1 MFQKLSKTKKEAAML
16 FAPRRRAKTTAV
28 VLTLAATPAFAESP
42 TPAPQAAADAGT
54 TTITLDTI
62 EVISQE
68 LNAVRLQIQPS
79 LGAST
84 YTFSPEA
91 LETIPQGEN
100 APLNQVLLQMP
111 GVAQDSF
118 GQIHVRGEHANVQ
131 FRING
136 VQLPEGLSV
145 FGQALESRFAN
156 SISLL
161 TGALPAQYGFQTAGV
176 LDIQTKTGLTNPGFA
191 LSMYGGSFN
200 WLQPSFEY
208 GGHEG
213 PVDWFLTGDYLG
225 NDRGIENPAATFNAI
240 HDETQQFHG
249 FAYMSGIIDPD
260 TRVSVVGGAFD
271 GRFQIPNNPGQI
283 PSLGLNVLGA
293 TSFNSNLLNE
303 VQHEAT
309 QFGLIS
315 LQKHVGDI
323 NVQLSAFVRNSVLSF
338 SPDVTG
344 DLLFNGGTPFAR
356 RSDLAEG
363 VQADASWRI
372 NDSHTLRGGFLGE
385 VETTAF
391 DTTSFVLPVDATGA
405 QTSNVPLGIVDNG
418 ARTGGLYGVYLQDEW
433 LLLPALTLNYGFRFD
448 AVNEFTNESQ
458 LSPRVNLVMKATDTT
473 TVHAGYSRYFVP
485 PPFELV
491 APTTIAL
498 FNNTTAAPAV
508 QQDGIVK
515 AERSHYFDVGVNQII
530 VPGLTV
536 GLDGYYKL
544 ATNLI
549 DEGQFGAPII
559 LTAFNYAKAYV
570 AGGIFTVS
578 YDQGPWSIYGNA
590 AYSRAMGT
598 DINSAQFNFGADE
611 LAYIAQ
617 HYIHLDHDQT
627 WTGSGGIAYT
637 FNQGTKYQTRV
648 SVDLVAQSGLRA
660 STPTVPNGASLPEYA
675 TVNASIVQKLDL
687 GFGQGTELRL
697 DVLNISDAVY
707 EIRNG
712 TGVGV
717 GAPQFGIRRA
727 ILAGLT
733 QRF

>member
-1 MFQKLSKTKKEAAML
+1 
-16 FAPRRRAKTTAV
+16 
-28 VLTLAATPAFAESP
+28 
-42 TPAPQAAADAGT
+42 
-54 TTITLDTI
+54 
-62 EVISQE
+62 
-68 LNAVRLQIQPS
+68 
-79 LGAST
+79 
-84 YTFSPEA
+84 
-91 LETIPQGEN
+91 
-100 APLNQVLLQMP
+100 MP

-145 FGQALESRFAN
+145 FGQALETRFAN

-176 LDIQTKTGLTNPGFA
+176 LDIQTKTGLANPGFA

-200 WLQPSFEY
+200 WLQPSFEF

-225 NDRGIENPAATFNAI
+225 NDRGIENPAATYNAI

-249 FAYMSGIIDPD
+249 FSYMSGIIDPD

-283 PSLGLNVLGA
+283 PSLGLNVFGT

-323 NVQLSAFVRNSVLSF
+323 NLQLSAFVRNSVLSF

-344 DLLFNGGTPFAR
+344 DLLFNGITPFAR

-372 NDSHTLRGGFLGE
+372 NDSHTLRGGFLGQ

-405 QTSNVPLGIVDNG
+405 QISNVPLSIVDNG

-433 LLLPALTLNYGFRFD
+433 RLLPAVTLNYGFRFD
-448 AVNEFTNESQ
+448 AVDEFTNETQ

-473 TVHAGYSRYFVP
+473 TVHAGCPSSEYLRQK
-485 PPFELV
+485 
-491 APTTIAL
+491 
-498 FNNTTAAPAV
+498 AA
-508 QQDGIVK
+508 
-515 AERSHYFDVGVNQII
+515 
-530 VPGLTV
+530 
-536 GLDGYYKL
+536 
-544 ATNLI
+544 
-549 DEGQFGAPII
+549 
-559 LTAFNYAKAYV
+559 
-570 AGGIFTVS
+570 
-578 YDQGPWSIYGNA
+578 
-590 AYSRAMGT
+590 
-598 DINSAQFNFGADE
+598 
-611 LAYIAQ
+611 
-617 HYIHLDHDQT
+617 
-627 WTGSGGIAYT
+627 
-637 FNQGTKYQTRV
+637 
-648 SVDLVAQSGLRA
+648 
-660 STPTVPNGASLPEYA
+660 
-675 TVNASIVQKLDL
+675 
-687 GFGQGTELRL
+687 
-697 DVLNISDAVY
+697 
-707 EIRNG
+707 
-712 TGVGV
+712 
-717 GAPQFGIRRA
+717 
-727 ILAGLT
+727 
-733 QRF
+733 

>member
-1 MFQKLSKTKKEAAML
+1 ML
-16 FAPRRRAKTTAV
+16 FAPRGRAKMSAV
-28 VLTLAATPAFAESP
+28 IISLAAAPALAESP
-42 TPAPQAAADAGT
+42 APAPQNSADAGT
-54 TTITLDTI
+54 TSITLDTI
-62 EVISQE
+62 EIISQE
-68 LNAVRLQIQPS
+68 LNAARLQIQPS

-84 YTFSPEA
+84 YTFGPEA
-91 LETIPQGEN
+91 LQTIPQGEN

-145 FGQALESRFAN
+145 FGQALETRFAN

-225 NDRGIENPAATFNAI
+225 NDRGIENPAATYNAI

-249 FAYMSGIIDPD
+249 FSYMSGIIDPD

-323 NVQLSAFVRNSVLSF
+323 NLQLSAFVRNSVLSF
-338 SPDVTG
+338 SPDVIG
-344 DLLFNGGTPFAR
+344 DLLFNGITPFAR

-372 NDSHTLRGGFLGE
+372 NDSHTLRGGFLGQ

-405 QTSNVPLGIVDNG
+405 QTSNVPL
-418 ARTGGLYGVYLQDEW
+418 R
-433 LLLPALTLNYGFRFD
+433 
-448 AVNEFTNESQ
+448 
-458 LSPRVNLVMKATDTT
+458 
-473 TVHAGYSRYFVP
+473 H
-485 PPFELV
+485 
-491 APTTIAL
+491 
-498 FNNTTAAPAV
+498 
-508 QQDGIVK
+508 
-515 AERSHYFDVGVNQII
+515 
-530 VPGLTV
+530 
-536 GLDGYYKL
+536 
-544 ATNLI
+544 
-549 DEGQFGAPII
+549 
-559 LTAFNYAKAYV
+559 
-570 AGGIFTVS
+570 
-578 YDQGPWSIYGNA
+578 
-590 AYSRAMGT
+590 
-598 DINSAQFNFGADE
+598 
-611 LAYIAQ
+611 
-617 HYIHLDHDQT
+617 
-627 WTGSGGIAYT
+627 
-637 FNQGTKYQTRV
+637 
-648 SVDLVAQSGLRA
+648 
-660 STPTVPNGASLPEYA
+660 
-675 TVNASIVQKLDL
+675 
-687 GFGQGTELRL
+687 
-697 DVLNISDAVY
+697 
-707 EIRNG
+707 
-712 TGVGV
+712 
-717 GAPQFGIRRA
+717 RR
-727 ILAGLT
+727 
-733 QRF
+733 

>member
-1 MFQKLSKTKKEAAML
+1 ML
-16 FAPRRRAKTTAV
+16 FAPRGRAKVSVV
-28 VLTLAATPAFAESP
+28 VLTLAAAPGFAESP
-42 TPAPQAAADAGT
+42 APAPQAPADAAT

-68 LNAVRLQIQPS
+68 LNAARLQIQPS

-100 APLNQVLLQMP
+100 APLNQVLQQMP

-145 FGQALESRFAN
+145 FGQALETRFAN

-225 NDRGIENPAATFNAI
+225 NDRGVENPAATYNAL
-240 HDETQQFHG
+240 HDATQQFHG
-249 FAYMSGIIDPD
+249 FSYMSGIIDPN
-260 TRVSVVGGAFD
+260 TRVSLIGGAFN

-283 PSLGLNVLGA
+283 PSLGLNVLGV
-293 TSFNSNLLNE
+293 TSFNSNVLNE

-309 QFGLIS
+309 QFGLLS
-315 LQKHVGDI
+315 LQKHLGDI
-323 NVQLSAFVRNSVLSF
+323 DVQISAFVRNSVLSF
-338 SPDVTG
+338 SPDVVG
-344 DLLFNGGTPFAR
+344 DLLFNGITPFAR

-372 NDSHTLRGGFLGE
+372 NDTHTVRGGFLGQ

-391 DTTSFVLPVDATGA
+391 DTTSFVLPVDAMGA
-405 QTSNVPLGIVDNG
+405 QTSNVPLSIVDNG
-418 ARTGGLYGVYLQDEW
+418 ARTGGLYGIYLQDEW
-433 LLLPALTLNYGFRFD
+433 RLLPALTLNTGLRFD
-448 AVNEFTNESQ
+448 AVNQFTNENQ
-458 LSPRVNLVMKATDTT
+458 VSPRVNLVIKATDIT

-491 APTTIAL
+491 APSAIAL
-498 FNNTTAAPAV
+498 FNNTTTASTV

-559 LTAFNYAKAYV
+559 LTAFNYVKAYV
-570 AGGIFTVS
+570 AGGVFTIS
-578 YDQGPWSIYGNA
+578 YDQGPWSVYGNA

-598 DINSAQFNFGADE
+598 NINSAQFNFAPDE
-611 LAYIAQ
+611 LAYISQ

-627 WTGSGGIAYT
+627 WTASAGAAYT

-660 STPTVPNGASLPEYA
+660 STATVPNGASLPEYA

-697 DVLNISDAVY
+697 DVLNIGDAVY

>member
-1 MFQKLSKTKKEAAML
+1 M
-16 FAPRRRAKTTAV
+16 TAV
-28 VLTLAATPAFAESP
+28 VLTLAATPALAENP
-42 TPAPQAAADAGT
+42 APAPQASADAGT
-54 TTITLDTI
+54 TSITLDTI
-62 EVISQE
+62 EVITQE
-68 LNAVRLQIQPS
+68 LNAARLQIQPS

-118 GQIHVRGEHANVQ
+118 GQIHVRGDHANVQ

-136 VQLPEGLSV
+136 VKLPEGLSV
-145 FGQALESRFAN
+145 FGQALETRFAN

-271 GRFQIPNNPGQI
+271 GRFQIPNNPGQV
-283 PSLGLNVLGA
+283 PSLGLNVFGTTA
-293 TSFNSNLLNE
+293 FNSNLLNE

-323 NVQLSAFVRNSVLSF
+323 NLQLSAFVRNSVLSF

-344 DLLFNGGTPFAR
+344 DLLFNGITPFAR

-372 NDSHTLRGGFLGE
+372 NDSHTLRGGFLGQ

-391 DTTSFVLPVDATGA
+391 DTTSFVLPVDAMGA

-433 LLLPALTLNYGFRFD
+433 RLLPALTLNYGFRFD
-448 AVNEFTNESQ
+448 AVDEFTNENQ
-458 LSPRVNLVMKATDTT
+458 ISPRVNLVMKATDTT

-498 FNNTTAAPAV
+498 FKNTTDAPSV
-508 QQDGIVK
+508 QQDSIVK
-515 AERSHYFDVGVNQII
+515 AERSHYFDAGVNQII

-590 AYSRAMGT
+590 AYARAMGSN
-598 DINSAQFNFGADE
+598 IISSQFNLAPDE
-611 LAYIAQ
+611 LAYIARN
-617 HYIHLDHDQT
+617 YIHLDHDQT
-627 WTGSGGIAYT
+627 WTGSGGLAYT

-648 SVDLVAQSGLRA
+648 SVDLLGQSGLRS
-660 STPTVPNGASLPEYA
+660 STPTVPNGASLPAYV
-675 TVNASIVQKLDL
+675 TVNASIVQKLDP

-697 DVLNISDAVY
+697 DVLNIGDAVY
-707 EIRNG
+707 EIRDG

>member
-1 MFQKLSKTKKEAAML
+1 ML
-16 FAPRRRAKTTAV
+16 FAPSARRKICAYVFAV
-28 VLTLAATPAFAESP
+28 AATPAFAESP
-42 TPAPQAAADAGT
+42 APTPQSPADAGT
-54 TTITLDTI
+54 SSITLDTI
-62 EVISQE
+62 EIISQE
-68 LNAVRLQIQPS
+68 LNAARLQIQPS

-91 LETIPQGEN
+91 LQTIPQGEN

-145 FGQALESRFAN
+145 FGQALETRFAN

-240 HDETQQFHG
+240 HDATQQFHG

-271 GRFQIPNNPGQI
+271 GRFQIPNNPGQV

-323 NVQLSAFVRNSVLSF
+323 NLQLSAFVRNSVLSF
-338 SPDVTG
+338 SPDTIG
-344 DLLFNGGTPFAR
+344 DLLYNGITPFAR

-372 NDSHTLRGGFLGE
+372 NDSHTLRGGFLGQ

-405 QTSNVPLGIVDNG
+405 QTSIVPLSIVDNG

-433 LLLPALTLNYGFRFD
+433 RISPALTLNTGLRFD
-448 AVNEFTNESQ
+448 GVNEYTNETQ
-458 LSPRVNLVMKATDTT
+458 LSPRVNLVLKATDAT

-491 APTTIAL
+491 APTTLAL
-498 FNNTTAAPAV
+498 FNNTTDAPAV

-570 AGGIFTVS
+570 AGGIFTIS

-590 AYSRAMGT
+590 AYSRAMGNN
-598 DINSAQFNFGADE
+598 IISEQFNFAPDE

-617 HYIHLDHDQT
+617 NYIHLDHDQT
-627 WTGSGGIAYT
+627 WTASAGAAYT

-675 TVNASIVQKLDL
+675 TVNASVVQKLDL
-687 GFGQGTELRL
+687 GFGQATELRL
-697 DVLNISDAVY
+697 DVLNIGDAVY

>member
-1 MFQKLSKTKKEAAML
+1 M
-16 FAPRRRAKTTAV
+16 
-28 VLTLAATPAFAESP
+28 
-42 TPAPQAAADAGT
+42 
-54 TTITLDTI
+54 
-62 EVISQE
+62 
-68 LNAVRLQIQPS
+68 
-79 LGAST
+79 
-84 YTFSPEA
+84 
-91 LETIPQGEN
+91 
-100 APLNQVLLQMP
+100 
-111 GVAQDSF
+111 
-118 GQIHVRGEHANVQ
+118 
-131 FRING
+131 
-136 VQLPEGLSV
+136 
-145 FGQALESRFAN
+145 
-156 SISLL
+156 
-161 TGALPAQYGFQTAGV
+161 
-176 LDIQTKTGLTNPGFA
+176 DIQTKTGLTNPGFA

-208 GGHEG
+208 GGREG

-240 HDETQQFHG
+240 HDSTQQFHG

-260 TRVSVVGGAFD
+260 TRVSVIGGAFN
-271 GRFQIPNNPGQI
+271 GRFQIPNNPGQS

-293 TSFNSNLLNE
+293 SSFNSNLLNE
-303 VQHEAT
+303 VQHEST
-309 QFGLIS
+309 QFGLLS
-315 LQKHVGDI
+315 LQKHIGDI
-323 NVQLSAFVRNSVLSF
+323 NLQISAFVRNSVFSF
-338 SPDVTG
+338 SPDVVG
-344 DLLFNGGTPFAR
+344 DLLFNGVTPFAR

-418 ARTGGLYGVYLQDEW
+418 ARTGGLYGIYLQDEW
-433 LLLPALTLNYGFRFD
+433 RVLPALTLNYGFRFD
-448 AVNEFTNESQ
+448 GVNEFTNENQ
-458 LSPRVNLVMKATDTT
+458 VSPRVNAVWKATDAT

-491 APTTIAL
+491 APTAIAL
-498 FNNTTAAPAV
+498 FNNTTNSPAV
-508 QQDGIVK
+508 QQDDTVK
-515 AERSHYFDVGVNQII
+515 AERSHYFDLGISQII

-559 LTAFNYAKAYV
+559 LTAFNYAKGRI
-570 AGGIFTVS
+570 GGGEFTLS

-590 AYSRAMGT
+590 AYSHAVGT
-598 DINSAQFNFGADE
+598 DIVSAQFNFAPDK

-617 HYIHLDHDQT
+617 NYIHLDHDQT
-627 WTGSGGIAYT
+627 WTASAGAAYT
-637 FNQGTKYQTRV
+637 FNQGTKYPTRV
-648 SVDLVAQSGLRA
+648 SVDLLVQSGLRA

-675 TVNASIVQKLDL
+675 AVNASIVQKLDL
-687 GFGQGTELRL
+687 GIGHGTELRL
-697 DVLNISDAVY
+697 DVLNIGDAVY

-717 GAPQFGIRRA
+717 GAPQFGIRRT

>member
-1 MFQKLSKTKKEAAML
+1 ML
-16 FAPRRRAKTTAV
+16 FTSPGRAKISAV
-28 VLTLAATPAFAESP
+28 VLTLAASPTFAESP
-42 TPAPQAAADAGT
+42 TPAPQNPAAAGA

-62 EVISQE
+62 EVISE
-68 LNAVRLQIQPS
+68 KLDIARLQIQPS

-84 YTFSPEA
+84 YYFGPEA
-91 LETIPQGEN
+91 LQTIPQGEN
-100 APLNQVLLQMP
+100 APLNQVLLQFP
-111 GVAQDSF
+111 AVAQDSF

-145 FGQALESRFAN
+145 FGQALETRFAR

-161 TGALPAQYGFQTAGV
+161 TGALPAQYGFFTAGV
-176 LDIQTKTGLTNPGFA
+176 LDIQTKTGLTNPGLA
-191 LSMYGGSFN
+191 LTMYGGSFN

-213 PVDWFLTGDYLG
+213 PVDWFFTGVHLS
-225 NDRGIENPAATFNAI
+225 NERGIENPAATFNAI
-240 HDETQQFHG
+240 HDSTQQLHG
-249 FAYMSGIIDPD
+249 FAYMSGVIDPD
-260 TRVSVVGGAFD
+260 TRVSVFGGAFD
-271 GRFQIPNNPGQI
+271 GLFQIPNNPGQI
-283 PSLGLNVLGA
+283 PSLGLNVLGI
-293 TSFNSNLLNE
+293 TSLNSKALNE
-303 VQHEAT
+303 VQHESN
-309 QFGLIS
+309 QFGVLS
-315 LQKHVGDI
+315 LQKHIDDI
-323 NVQLSAFVRNSVLSF
+323 DMQISAFVRNSVLSF
-338 SPDVTG
+338 SPDVIG
-344 DLLFNGGTPFAR
+344 DLLFNGVSPFAR
-356 RSDLAEG
+356 RSTLAEG

-372 NDSHTLRGGFLGE
+372 NDSHTLRGGFLGQ

-391 DTTSFVLPVDATGA
+391 DTTSSVLPVDSTGA

-433 LLLPALTLNYGFRFD
+433 RLLTALTLNYGIRFD
-448 AVNEFTNESQ
+448 GVNEFTNENRV
-458 LSPRVNLVMKATDTT
+458 SPRVNAVWKATDTT

-491 APTTIAL
+491 APTAIAL
-498 FNNTTAAPAV
+498 FNNTTAAPSV
-508 QQDGIVK
+508 QQDDTVK
-515 AERSHYFDVGVNQII
+515 AERSHYFDLGINQVI

-559 LTAFNYAKAYV
+559 LTAFNYAKARV
-570 AGGIFTVS
+570 GGAEFTLS

-590 AYSRAMGT
+590 AYSRAVGT
-598 DINSAQFNFGADE
+598 NIISSQFNFLPDK
-611 LAYIAQ
+611 LAYIAR

-627 WTGSGGIAYT
+627 WTASAGAAYT
-637 FNQGTKYQTRV
+637 FNQGAKYQTRV

-675 TVNASIVQKLDL
+675 TVNASVVQMLDV

-697 DVLNISDAVY
+697 DVLNIGDAVY

-733 QRF
+733 LRF

>member
-1 MFQKLSKTKKEAAML
+1 ML
-16 FAPRRRAKTTAV
+16 FTPRRRAKMGAV
-28 VLTLAATPAFAESP
+28 VMTLAAVPAFAESP
-42 TPAPQAAADAGT
+42 APASQDPPASEAT
-54 TTITLDTI
+54 SFTLPTI
-62 EVISQE
+62 EVISQQLE
-68 LNAVRLQIQPS
+68 AARLQIQPS

-84 YTFSPEA
+84 YYFGSEA
-91 LETIPQGEN
+91 LQTIPQGEN
-100 APLNQVLLQMP
+100 APLNQVLLQFP
-111 GVAQDSF
+111 AVAQDSF

-145 FGQALESRFAN
+145 FGQALETRFAR
-156 SISLL
+156 SVSLL
-161 TGALPAQYGFQTAGV
+161 TGALPAQYGFFTAGV
-176 LDIQTKTGLTNPGFA
+176 LDIQTKTGLTNPGVA
-191 LSMYGGSFN
+191 ITMYGGSFN

-213 PVDWFLTGDYLG
+213 PVDWFFTGDHLS
-225 NDRGIENPAATFNAI
+225 NERGIENPAATYNAI
-240 HDETQQFHG
+240 HDATQQIHG
-249 FAYMSGIIDPD
+249 FSYMSGIIDPD
-260 TRVSVVGGAFD
+260 TRVSVLGGAFD
-271 GRFQIPNNPGQI
+271 GRFQIPNNPGLV
-283 PSLGLNVLGA
+283 PTLGLNVLG
-293 TSFNSNLLNE
+293 TTFFKSNFLNE
-303 VQHEAT
+303 VQHESN
-309 QFGLIS
+309 QFGVLS
-315 LQKHVGDI
+315 LQKHIDDI
-323 NVQLSAFVRNSVLSF
+323 DMQISAFVRNSVLSF
-338 SPDVTG
+338 SPDVIG
-344 DLLFNGGTPFAR
+344 DLLFNGVTPFAR
-356 RSDLAEG
+356 RSTRAEG

-372 NDSHTLRGGFLGE
+372 NDSHTFRGGFLGQ

-391 DTTSFVLPVDATGA
+391 DTTSSVLPVDSTGA
-405 QTSNVPLGIVDNG
+405 QTSIVPVNIIDNG
-418 ARTGGLYGVYLQDEW
+418 ARTGGFYGVYLQDEW
-433 LLLPALTLNYGFRFD
+433 RIFPALTLNSGLRFD
-448 AVNEFTNESQ
+448 GVNEFTNETQ
-458 LSPRVNLVMKATDTT
+458 VSPRVNLVLKATDET

-491 APTTIAL
+491 TPTAIAL
-498 FNNTTAAPAV
+498 FNNTTNAPAV
-508 QQDGIVK
+508 QLDNVVK

-544 ATNLI
+544 ARNLI

-570 AGGIFTVS
+570 AGAVLTIS

-590 AYSRAMGT
+590 AYGRAVGT
-598 DINSAQFNFGADE
+598 NIISAQFNFDPDE
-611 LAYIAQ
+611 LAYIAN

-637 FNQGTKYQTRV
+637 FNKDTKYQMRV
-648 SVDLVAQSGLRA
+648 SVDFIAQSGLRA
-660 STPTVPNGASLPEYA
+660 GTPTVPNGASLPEYVA
-675 TVNASIVQKLDL
+675 VNGSIVQKLDL
-687 GFGQGTELRL
+687 GFGAGTELRL
-697 DVLNISDAVY
+697 DVLNIGDAVY

>member
-1 MFQKLSKTKKEAAML
+1 ML
-16 FAPRRRAKTTAV
+16 FAPFARPKIG
-28 VLTLAATPAFAESP
+28 VLALTIAAGPAFAESP
-42 TPAPQAAADAGT
+42 APVPQDPAAAGT
-54 TTITLDTI
+54 TSMTLETV
-62 EVISQE
+62 EVISQQLE
-68 LNAVRLQIQPS
+68 AARLQIQPS

-84 YTFSPEA
+84 YYFGPEA
-91 LETIPQGEN
+91 LETVPQGEN

-136 VQLPEGLSV
+136 VELPEGLSV
-145 FGQALESRFAN
+145 FGQALETRFAR
-156 SISLL
+156 SVSLL
-161 TGALPAQYGFQTAGV
+161 TGALPAQYGFFTAGV
-176 LDIQTKTGLTNPGFA
+176 LDIQTKTGLTNPGLA
-191 LSMYGGSFN
+191 LTMYGGSFN
-200 WLQPSFEY
+200 WLEPSFEY

-213 PVDWFLTGDYLG
+213 PVDWYFTGDHLS
-225 NDRGIENPAATFNAI
+225 NERGIENPAPTYNAI
-240 HDETQQFHG
+240 HDATQQIHG
-249 FAYMSGIIDPD
+249 FSYMSGIIDPN
-260 TRVSVVGGAFD
+260 TRVSLLGGAFD

-283 PSLGLNVLGA
+283 PSLGLNVLGI
-293 TSFNSNLLNE
+293 TSFSSNGLNE
-303 VQHEAT
+303 VQHESN
-309 QFGLIS
+309 QFGVLS
-315 LQKHVGDI
+315 LQKHIDDI
-323 NVQLSAFVRNSVLSF
+323 DMQISAFVRNSVLSF
-338 SPDVTG
+338 SPDVIG
-344 DLLFNGGTPFAR
+344 DLLFNGVTPFAR
-356 RSDLAEG
+356 RSALAEG

-372 NDSHTLRGGFLGE
+372 NDSHTLRGGFLGQ

-391 DTTSFVLPVDATGA
+391 DTTSSVLPVDSTGA
-405 QTSNVPLGIVDNG
+405 QTSIVPINIIDNG
-418 ARTGGLYGVYLQDEW
+418 ARTGGFYGVYLQDEW
-433 LLLPALTLNYGFRFD
+433 RIFPALTLNCGLRFD
-448 AVNEFTNESQ
+448 GVNEFTNETQ
-458 LSPRVNLVMKATDTT
+458 LSPRVNLVMKATDET

-491 APTTIAL
+491 TPTAIGL
-498 FNNTTAAPAV
+498 FNNTTNAPAV
-508 QQDGIVK
+508 QQDDTGR
-515 AERSHYFDVGVNQII
+515 AERSHYFDVGVNQVIL
-530 VPGLTV
+530 PGLTV

-544 ATNLI
+544 ARNLI

-570 AGGIFTVS
+570 AGAVFTIS

-590 AYSRAMGT
+590 AYSRAMGN
-598 DINSAQFNFGADE
+598 DIVSAQFNFGPDE

-627 WTGSGGIAYT
+627 WTASAGAAYT

-648 SVDLVAQSGLRA
+648 SVDFLAQSGLRA

-675 TVNASIVQKLDL
+675 VVNASIVQKLDL
-687 GFGQGTELRL
+687 GLGQGTELRL
-697 DVLNISDAVY
+697 DVLNIGDAVY